1 MKEPWFLSDE
11 KLLRA
16 AERAQVRRPLRF
28 GAVATGEYFLGA
40 GSRRERLLEKY
51 PEVLA
56 VDMETAAIAHACYVN
71 QVPFLAVR
79 TVTDNGT
86 LPGIG
91 AFEANVEQASAISC
105 QVCLEI
111 IAAYSARSCA
121 SSCRETDRNRCGIY
135 EKTGKKQNL

>member
-1 MKEPWFLSDE
+1 M
-11 KLLRA
+11 
-16 AERAQVRRPLRF
+16 
-28 GAVATGEYFLGA
+28 ATGQYFLGA

>member
-1 MKEPWFLSDE
+1 MSTIVAERCIYHDVADE
-11 KLLRA
+11 KLLKM
-16 AERAQVRRPLRF
+16 AERVQVRHPLRF

-40 GSRRERLLEKY
+40 GSRRARLLEKY

-111 IAAYSARSCA
+111 IAAYSA
-121 SSCRETDRNRCGIY
+121 
-135 EKTGKKQNL
+135 